1 MSKSKGGKVGFIA
14 ILIALV
20 MLIVAIVG
28 VCVSWID
35 STVYASGIFGEGS
48 SETSYSTLSDLFKT
62 FEGQDSELAGAFKL
76 MASFAILT
84 VILAAAT
91 TILAGICKV
100 LGWKLF
106 KFILVI
112 VAIVCVICGVV
123 TIITTYTYCN
133 NFNSG
138 VDLGD
143 LFKAGTEVAPA
154 IGMWLTSIGGAL
166 AGLVG
171 IFAAVKS

>member
-14 ILIALV
+14 ILIVLV

-28 VCVSWID
+28 VCIDWVSFTAQAGGGLIE
-35 STVYASGIFGEGS
+35 SEAQGIN
-48 SETSYSTLSDLFKT
+48 LSDLFDT
-62 FEGQDSELAGAFKL
+62 FGEADGEIGGAFKA

-84 VILAAAT
+84 AILAAAT

-106 KFILVI
+106 RFILVV
-112 VAIVCVICGVV
+112 VAIVCVVCGVV
-123 TIITTYTYCN
+123 TVITSYTFCDKLG
-133 NFNSG
+133 SG
-138 VDLGD
+138 GFGD
-143 LFKAGTEVAPA
+143 ILAGENAPA